1 LVLIATHA
9 VKISIINLPSTPM
22 KTPPYLIT
30 LTLAMV
36 CVSRAELKLPA
47 IIADHMVLQQKQAN
61 PI

>member
-1 LVLIATHA
+1 
-9 VKISIINLPSTPM
+9 M